1 MYEGDVKNTKRK
13 KAFNVMAAICTVG
26 LTVSVLFTLISSSF
40 CLGHRCSSNLE
51 CSTYESCCGNTCKQ
65 DHYCLGFSCF
75 THTDC
80 GVYGSCCGSR
90 DTLISDRK
98 CRKNCTSAHCSVK
111 SDCGR
116 QEHCCNNKC
125 TLSNCDKTSCDTDSD
140 CENKTSLRC
149 CGGICSAK
157 DTNDCLN
164 NFPNAAGSMLLMLVS
179 LAGII
184 CLVFLCFC
192 LIADRQRLGHHGDE
206 LIPATQ
212 GNCQDVTNTRG
223 VEQLVPPPYPGQD
236 PPPYHV
242 ACQDYPPPQYERHQT
257 TVALPSHPESTR
269 RGEVP
274 PPYSTAK
281 KESSRGVAGLVRDV
295 RSISPAFRQFTSL
308 TSATFVPIPVPFSP
322 EFVAPTTHP

>member
-1 MYEGDVKNTKRK
+1 
-13 KAFNVMAAICTVG
+13 MAALCTVG
-26 LTVSVLFTLISSSF
+26 LTVSVLFTQISSSF

-80 GVYGSCCGSR
+80 GVYGSCCGIR

-164 NFPNAAGSMLLMLVS
+164 NFPNAAGSMLLMLIS

-184 CLVFLCFC
+184 FLVFLCFC
-192 LIADRQRLGHHGDE
+192 LVADRQRLGHHGDE
-206 LIPATQ
+206 LIPAIQ
-212 GNCQDVTNTRG
+212 DNCQDTNTRG

-257 TVALPSHPESTR
+257 TVTLPSHLESTR

-274 PPYSTAK
+274 PPYSIAK
-281 KESSRGVAGLVRDV
+281 KESSRGVAGLVRGV
-295 RSISPAFRQFTSL
+295 GSISPAFRQFTSL
-308 TSATFVPIPVPFSP
+308 TSATFVPIPVTFSA
-322 EFVAPTTHP
+322 EFVAPTPHP